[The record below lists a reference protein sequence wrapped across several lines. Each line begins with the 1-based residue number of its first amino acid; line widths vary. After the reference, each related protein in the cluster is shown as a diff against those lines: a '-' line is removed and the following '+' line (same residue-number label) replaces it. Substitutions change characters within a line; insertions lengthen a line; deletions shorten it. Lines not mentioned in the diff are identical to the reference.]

1 MSFLAEDVHLLA
13 SASMDERVYVRKI
26 LETLDEDDKP
36 QKFTGEIVLA
46 IQIEGIKIWEDGK
59 ESPIALLRP
68 HDDLPVRFVTFVT
81 APQDPDHIILI
92 TGSPLNREVKLWA
105 SESEARSLPSDA
117 DSRQSIQNRL
127 QMAMEVR
134 DSLEITHTGEYL
146 NFLKCYFRPFS
157 GILCNITKPQFT
169 DNPEH
174 KLRNIIIEI
183 LNRLPHS
190 EVLRPFVQELLKV
203 AMHVLTT
210 DNEENGLICIRI
222 IFDLLRNFRPTQETE
237 VQPFLDFVCKIY
249 QNFRLTVSHFFES
262 GAIVAPPMPPPS
274 SMSALPSLGGEDVKP
289 MEMSDQAG
297 SSIASSTG
305 AAQLNPSTRSFKI
318 VTESPLVVMF
328 LFQLYNRLVQT
339 NIPQLLPLMVS
350 AISVAGPDKVPPHL
364 KTHFTELKGAQV
376 KTVSFL
382 TYLLKSFADYIRP
395 HEESICKSI
404 VNLLVTCS
412 DSVSIRKELLIALKH
427 VLGTDFKRGLFPLI
441 DTLLDERVLVGIGR
455 ACFETL
461 RPLAYSLLAE
471 IVHHVRGDLSLS
483 QVEPIFEKGVDLP
496 SMDEAR
502 ILLGR
507 ILDAFVGKFSTF
519 KRSIPQL
526 LEDGEEGKDRSTLK
540 AKLELPVQVSPSTHG
555 TPPQMLPT
563 TPPNS
568 SIGQPFKGLREEE
581 IWRASGVLKSGVRCL
596 ALFKEKDEER
606 EMIHLFS
613 QILAIM
619 EPRDLM
625 DMFSL
630 CMPELFE
637 CMISNTQLVH
647 IFSTLLQAP
656 KVFRPFADV
665 LVNFLV
671 SSKLDVLKH
680 PDSPAAKLVLHL
692 FRFLFGAVAKAPAD
706 CERILQPHV
715 PVIVEACMKNTSEVE
730 RPLGYL
736 QLLRT
741 MFRALGGGKFELLLR
756 DLIPTLQP
764 CLNMLL
770 AMLEGPTAEEM
781 GDLLLELC
789 LTLPARLSSLLPHLP
804 RLMKPL
810 VMCLNGS
817 DELVS
822 LALRTLEFWIDSLNP
837 DFLEPSMANVM
848 SDVILALWSHLR
860 PAPYP
865 WGGKSLQL
873 LGKLGGRNRRFLKE
887 PLALECKENP
897 EHGLRLILTFE
908 PETPFLVPLDR
919 CINLAIAAVMNKN
932 SSMDAF
938 YRKQALK
945 FLRVCLSSQL
955 DLPGRVTD
963 DGLISRHL
971 STVLVSSVDPSWRR
985 PEASDVKT
993 DLGVKTKT
1001 QLMTEKSV
1009 FKILLMTIIAAS
1021 AEPDLADPKDEYVA
1035 HICHHFAII
1044 FHLENSSTNAP
1055 VSAIPLGGPLLSS
1068 NTSNSLKPRSGN
1080 SSNLKELDPLIFL
1093 DALVEVL
1100 ADENRLHAKAAL
1112 NALNIFSETLLLLA
1126 RSKHADVLMSRGGPG
1141 TPMTVSSPSMSP
1153 VYSPPPSVRVQ
1164 IFDQLLPRLIHCC
1177 YGSTWQAQM
1186 GGVIGLG
1193 ALVGKVTVDTL
1204 CVFQMRVVRGLVFV
1218 LKRLPVYAAKEQE
1231 ETSQVLTQVLRVVN
1245 NVDEANS
1252 EARRQ
1257 SFQGVVEY
1265 LASELLN
1272 TNATVKVSKI
1282 VQSCLALLASRTGSE
1297 VSELLEPLYQPLLQS
1312 LLMRPLRS
1320 KNVDQQ
1326 VGTVTALNFCLA
1338 LRPPLLKLTPELV
1351 NFLQEALQI
1360 AEADET
1366 VWVAKFMNPKVAM
1379 SLTKLRTACI
1389 ELLCTAMAWA
1399 DFKTQNHSELRAKII
1414 SMFFK
1419 SLTSR
1424 TPEIVAVAKEGLR
1437 QVILQQR
1444 MPKELLQSSLRPIL
1458 VNLAHTKNLNMPLL
1472 QGLARL
1478 LELLA
1483 NWFNV
1488 ALGGKLLEHLKR
1500 WLEPEKLQQIQKSWK
1515 SGEEPKIAAAII
1527 ELFHLLPSA
1536 AGKFLDEL
1544 VTLTIDLEGA
1554 LPPGQFYSEINSPY
1568 RLPLTKFLNRYTQ
1581 DAVDYFL
1588 ARLCEPKYFRRLM
1601 YIIRS
1606 DAGQPLRE
1614 ELAKSPKK
1622 ILSSAFP
1629 EFIPK
1634 VESSMTQGSLET
1646 SSLGDDDNTQPPSNS
1661 TAPNVLPDAYF
1672 QGLALIKTL
1681 VKLIPGWL
1689 QGNRIVFDSL
1699 VLLWKSP
1706 ARISRLQN
1714 KQEQSLVQVKESKWL
1729 VKCFLNYLR
1738 HDKTEVNVLFEILSI
1753 FLYHTRIDFTFLKE
1767 FYIIEVAEGYTPSMK
1782 KTLMLHFLNIFQ
1794 SKQMG
1799 HDHLVV
1805 IMQMLILP
1813 MLAHAFQNEQT
1824 WEVID
1829 TAIIKT
1835 IVDKLLDPPEE
1846 VSADYDEPLRIEL
1859 LQLATLLLKY
1869 LQTDLVHHRKE
1880 LIKFGWNHLK
1890 REDSA
1895 SKQWAFVNVCHF
1907 LEAYQAPEK
1916 IILQVFVALL
1926 RTCQPENKMLVK
1938 QALDILM
1945 PALPRRLPIGDNS
1958 RMPIWIR
1965 YTKKIL
1971 VEEGH
1976 SIPNLIHIFQ
1986 LIVRHSDLFYSCRA
2000 QFVPQMVNSLS
2011 RLGLPYNTT
2020 TENRRLAIE
2029 LAGLVVNWERQ
2040 RQNEMKIVNDGE
2052 GTSQSNDGLN
2062 LGSTGADS
2070 KRSIDGPTFSDDP
2083 TKRLKVEPGLQSLGV
2098 MSPGGASSMPNI
2110 ETPGST
2116 GQPDEEFK
2124 PNAAMEEMIINFLIR
2139 VALVI
2144 EPKDKEASLM
2154 YKQALELLSQALEV
2168 WPNANVKFNYLEKLL
2183 SSIPPTQSKDPSTA
2197 LAQGLDV
2204 MNKVLEKQPHLFIR
2218 NNIIHIS
2225 QVLEPCFKYKM
2236 LDAGKSMCSLLKMV
2250 SVAFPSEAS
2259 STPQDVKALYQKVE
2273 ELIQK
2278 HLASVAAPQ
2287 TAGEDNSA
2295 SMISFL
2301 LYIIQTLAEVQ
2312 KNVFDPYIL
2321 VRVLQRLARDLA
2333 SAPGSYA
2340 RQGQR
2345 TDPDSAVSSS
2355 RQGAD
2360 VGVVI
2365 ANLKSVMK
2373 LIGERVMLV
2382 ADLKKSITQILSSL
2396 LSEKGTDHTV
2406 LLCILDVIKGWI
2418 DKDFGMPGMTTTSVS
2433 FLTPKEVVS
2442 FLQKLSQVDKQN
2454 FSTSSLEE
2462 WDKKYLELLYGL
2474 CADANKYPLA
2484 LRQEVFQ
2491 KVERQF
2497 LQGLRAKDPETRMN
2511 FFSLYHESLQKT
2523 LFTRLQYIIQIQD
2536 WEALSDVFW
2545 LKQGL
2550 DLLLAILVES
2560 KPITLPP
2567 NSAKVTSLLAAG
2579 SLPEHSGA
2587 QSMVTEGSEV
2597 AEDAP
2602 LTVDSLVSKH
2612 AKFMSEMSRLQVGDL
2627 VIPLRELAHTDANVA
2642 YHLWVLVFPIV
2653 WVTLCKDEQ
2662 VKLAKPI
2669 ISLFSKDYHKKQQGN
2684 RPNVVQALLE
2694 GLQLSHPQ
2702 PRMPSELI
2710 KYIGKTYNAWN
2721 IALNLLESHVMLF
2734 LNDTKC
2740 SESLAELYRLLNEE
2754 DMRYGL
2760 WKKRSITAETRVGLS
2775 LVQHGYWQRA
2785 QSLFYQAMVKATQG
2799 TYNNTVPKAEM
2810 CLWEEQWLNCA
2821 SQLSQWDVLSDF
2833 GKLVDNYEIL
2843 LDSLWKQP
2851 DWAYM
2856 KDNVIPK
2863 IQVEETPK
2871 LRIIQAYFSL
2881 HEKNT
2886 NGVGDA
2892 ENIVGKGVDLALEQ
2906 WWQLPEMSVDA
2917 RIPLLQQFQ
2926 QLVEVQ
2932 ESARVIVDIANGN
2945 KLSGNPSVGGHGG
2958 LYADLKDILE
2968 TWRLRTPND
2977 WDNLSV
2983 WYDLLQWRN
2992 EMYNSVID
3000 AFKDFAST
3008 NSQLHHLGYRDKAW
3022 NVNKLAHMARKQGLH
3037 DVCVTILEKMY
3048 GHSTMEVQEAFV
3060 KIREQA
3066 KAYLEM
3072 KGELTSGLNLINS
3085 TNLEYFPV
3093 KHKAEIYRIK
3103 GDFLLKLHDCE
3114 GANLSYSN
3122 AISLFKNLP
3131 KGWIS
3136 WGNYCDMAF
3145 KETHDEIWL
3154 EYAVSCFLQGIK
3166 FGISNSRSHLARVL
3180 YLLSFDTPN
3189 EPVGRAFDKYVDQ
3202 IPHWVWLSWIPQLLL
3217 SLQRSEAPHC
3227 KLVLLKV
3234 ATVYPQ
3240 ALYYWL
3246 RTYLLERRDVA
3257 NKSEFGRMAMA
3268 QQRLQQNMVGGAGGS
3283 SAPDNQSHQGTQS
3296 TGPVGSHE
3304 GGSSQGQEPERST
3317 VTEGSVLGG
3326 SDQQNPSS
3334 VNDGGQNAI
3343 RRNYAMGLVASAST
3357 AFDAAKD
3364 IMEALRSKHT
3374 NLASELES
3382 LLTEIGSRFVTLP
3395 EERLLAVVNALLH
3408 RCYKYPTATTAEV
3421 PQSLK
3426 KELSGVCRACFS
3438 ADAVNKHVEFVREYK
3453 QDFERDLDPEST
3465 STFPATLSDL
3475 TERLKHWKNI
3485 LQSNV
3490 EDRFPAVLKLEEE
3503 SRVLRDFHV
3512 VEVEVPGQYFTDQE
3526 VAPDHTVKLD
3536 RVGADIPI
3544 VRRHGSSFRR
3554 LTLIG
3559 SDGSQRHFI
3568 VQTSLTPNARSDERI
3583 LQLFRVMNRMF
3594 DKHKESRRRHINIH
3608 TPIIIP
3614 VWSQVRMV
3622 EDDLTYSTFL
3632 EVYENHCSRNNKEA
3646 DQPIAYFKEQLNQ
3659 AISGQIPPET
3669 VVDLRLQAYNH
3680 ITKDYVFDSI
3690 FSQYMYKTLL
3700 SGNHMWA
3707 FKKQFAIQLALS
3719 SFTSFMLQIGG
3730 RSPNKI
3736 LFAKNTGKIFQTDF
3750 HPAYDANG
3758 MIEFNEPV
3766 PFRLT
3771 RNLQAFFSHFGV
3783 EGLIVSAMCA
3793 AAQAV
3798 VSPKQSQHL
3807 WHHLAMFFRDELL
3820 SWSWRRPLGMPLAPV
3835 VGGGSLNPVEFR
3847 QKITTNVEEV
3857 IGRING
3863 IAPQFIS
3870 EEDENSVDPPQS
3882 VQRGVIELVEAALTP
3897 RNLCMMDPTWHPWY
3911 HIIATFTD
3919 STGSVNA
3926 IIYDD
3931 TGHMLLVSAYA
3942 NSVAAENAIDPKTCS
3957 NTTNKGITLSLPSK
3971 GSVVQVST

>member
-1 MSFLAEDVHLLA
+1 MSPIQDLEQHSRHLL
-13 SASMDERVYVRKI
+13 E
-26 LETLDEDDKP
+26 P
-36 QKFTGEIVLA
+36 
-46 IQIEGIKIWEDGK
+46 
-59 ESPIALLRP
+59 
-68 HDDLPVRFVTFVT
+68 DLP
-81 APQDPDHIILI
+81 
-92 TGSPLNREVKLWA
+92 
-105 SESEARSLPSDA
+105 
-117 DSRQSIQNRL
+117 IQARL
-127 QMAMEVR
+127 QMAMDVR

-146 NFLKCYFRPFS
+146 NFLKCYFHAFS
-157 GILCNITKPQFT
+157 GVLYQITKPQFS

-174 KLRNIIIEI
+174 KLRNIVVEI

-222 IFDLLRNFRPTQETE
+222 IFDLLRNFRPSLENE

-249 QNFRLTVSHFFES
+249 QNFRATVTYFFES
-262 GAIVAPPMPPPS
+262 GAMAVPPPPVPASAVS
-274 SMSALPSLGGEDVKP
+274 SFVEADVKP
-289 MEMSDQAG
+289 MEVSDQMGTSNGYFGAG
-297 SSIASSTG
+297 
-305 AAQLNPSTRSFKI
+305 QLNPSTRSFKI

-328 LFQLYNRLVQT
+328 LFQLYGRLVQT
-339 NIPQLLPLMVS
+339 NIPHLLPLMVS
-350 AISVAGPDKVPPHL
+350 AISVPGPEKVPPHL
-364 KTHFTELKGAQV
+364 KTHFIELKGAQV

-382 TYLLKSFADYIRP
+382 TYLLKSFADYIKP

-412 DSVSIRKELLIALKH
+412 DSVSIRKELLVALKH

-441 DTLLDERVLVGIGR
+441 DTLLEERVLVGTGR

-483 QVEPIFEKGVDLP
+483 QLSRIIYLFSSNMHDASLSLSIHTTCARLMLNLVEPIFEKGVDHQ

-507 ILDAFVGKFSTF
+507 ILDAFVGKFNTF
-519 KRSIPQL
+519 KRTIPQL
-526 LEDGEEGKDRSTLK
+526 LEEGNDVKGRSTLRS
-540 AKLELPVQVSPSTHG
+540 KLELPVQAVLNLQVPVEYSKEVSDCKHLIKTLVMGMKTIIWSITHAHLPRSQVSASAQG
-555 TPPQMLPT
+555 MPPQVLASAST
-563 TPPNS
+563 S
-568 SIGQPFKGLREEE
+568 SSVPQPFKGMREDEV
-581 IWRASGVLKSGVRCL
+581 WKASGVLKSGVHCL
-596 ALFKEKDEER
+596 ALFKEKEEER

-680 PDSPAAKLVLHL
+680 PDSSTAKLVLHL
-692 FRFLFGAVAKAPAD
+692 FRFLFGAVAKAPSD

-715 PVIVEACMKNTSEVE
+715 HVIMDICMKNAIEVE
-730 RPLGYL
+730 KPIGYL

-741 MFRALGGGKFELLLR
+741 MFRALAGGKFELLLR
-756 DLIPTLQP
+756 DLINMLQP
-764 CLNMLL
+764 CLSMLL
-770 AMLEGPTAEEM
+770 ALLEGPNGEDMKE
-781 GDLLLELC
+781 LLLELC
-789 LTLPARLSSLLPHLP
+789 LTLPSRLSSLLPYLP

-810 VMCLNGS
+810 LMCLKGC
-817 DELVS
+817 DDLVS
-822 LALRTLEFWIDSLNP
+822 LGLRTLEFWIDSLNP

-848 SDVILALWSHLR
+848 SEVILALWSHLR

-897 EHGLRLILTFE
+897 EHGLRVILTFE
-908 PETPFLVPLDR
+908 PSTPFLVPLDR
-919 CINLAIAAVMNKN
+919 CINLAVASVMQR
-932 SSMDAF
+932 SVIVDAF
-938 YRKQALK
+938 CRKQALK

-955 DLPGRVTD
+955 NLPGSATD
-963 DGLISRHL
+963 DGFTSRML
-971 STVLVSSVDPSWRR
+971 STLLVSSVDPSWRR
-985 PEASDVKT
+985 SETSDIKV

-1001 QLMTEKSV
+1001 QLLAERSI
-1009 FKILLMTIIAAS
+1009 FKILLMTIIAAG
-1021 AEPDLADPKDEYVA
+1021 AEPDLHDSKDEYVIN
-1035 HICHHFAII
+1035 ICRHFAII
-1044 FHLENSSTNAP
+1044 FHIESSSAHGTLSAAPIGASVLSSSTII
-1055 VSAIPLGGPLLSS
+1055 STKSRYS
-1068 NTSNSLKPRSGN
+1068 T

-1093 DALVEVL
+1093 DALVDVL
-1100 ADENRLHAKAAL
+1100 SGENRLHARAAL
-1112 NALNIFSETLLLLA
+1112 NALNVFAETLLFLA
-1126 RSKHADVLMSRGGPG
+1126 RSKHSDVLMSRGGPA
-1141 TPMTVSSPSMSP
+1141 TPMMVSSPSMSP
-1153 VYSPPPSVRVQ
+1153 VYSPPPSVRVPV
-1164 IFDQLLPRLIHCC
+1164 FEQLLPRLLHCC
-1177 YGSTWQAQM
+1177 FGCTWQSQM
-1186 GGVIGLG
+1186 GGVMGLG
-1193 ALVGKVTVDTL
+1193 ALVGKVTVETL
-1204 CVFQMRVVRGLVFV
+1204 CAFQVRIVRGLVFV
-1218 LKRLPVYAAKEQE
+1218 LKKLTVYATKEQE
-1231 ETSQVLTQVLRVVN
+1231 DTSQVLTQVLRVVN

-1252 EARRQ
+1252 EVRRQ
-1257 SFQGVVEY
+1257 SFHGVVEY
-1265 LASELLN
+1265 FASELFN
-1272 TNATVKVSKI
+1272 PNVSINVRRI

-1297 VSELLEPLYQPLLQS
+1297 VSELLEPLYQPLLQ
-1312 LLMRPLRS
+1312 LLILRPLRS
-1320 KNVDQQ
+1320 KTVDQQ

-1338 LRPPLLKLTPELV
+1338 LRPPLLKLTQELI

-1366 VWVAKFMNPKVAM
+1366 AWLMKFMNPKVAN
-1379 SLTKLRTACI
+1379 SLNKLRTACI
-1389 ELLCTAMAWA
+1389 ELLCTAMSWA
-1399 DFKTQNHSELRAKII
+1399 DFKTQNQSELRSKII

-1437 QVILQQR
+1437 QVIQQQR

-1458 VNLAHTKNLNMPLL
+1458 VNLSHTKNLSMPLL

-1478 LELLA
+1478 LELLSS
-1483 NWFNV
+1483 WFNV
-1488 ALGGKLLEHLKR
+1488 TLGGKLLEHLRK
-1500 WLEPEKLQQIQKSWK
+1500 WLEPEKLAQCQKAWK
-1515 SGEEPKIAAAII
+1515 PGEEPKIAAAII

-1544 VTLTIDLEGA
+1544 VTLTIDLEAA
-1554 LPPGQFYSEINSPY
+1554 LLPGQFYSEINSPY
-1568 RLPLTKFLNRYTQ
+1568 RLPLTKFLNRYPTA
-1581 DAVDYFL
+1581 AVDYFL
-1588 ARLCEPKYFRRLM
+1588 ARLCQPKYFRRFM
-1601 YIIRS
+1601 YIIMS

-1614 ELAKSPKK
+1614 ELAKSPEK
-1622 ILSSAFP
+1622 IIANAFP
-1629 EFIPK
+1629 EFIAK
-1634 VESSMTQGSLET
+1634 SDASAGQESLSRPSTSTGDEGLATPQGDASI
-1646 SSLGDDDNTQPPSNS
+1646 PSAS
-1661 TAPNVLPDAYF
+1661 TNVGPQDAYF
-1672 QGLALIKTL
+1672 QGLAFVKTL
-1681 VKLIPGWL
+1681 VKLMPNWL
-1689 QGNRIVFDSL
+1689 QNNRVIFDTL
-1699 VLLWKSP
+1699 VLMWKSP

-1714 KQEQSLVQVKESKWL
+1714 EQELNLVQVKESKWL

-1738 HDKTEVNVLFEILSI
+1738 HDKNEIDVLFDILSI
-1753 FLYHTRIDFTFLKE
+1753 FLFRTRIDFTFLKE
-1767 FYIIEVAEGYTPSMK
+1767 FYIIEVAEGYPPNMK
-1782 KTLMLHFLNIFQ
+1782 KTLLLHFLNLFQ
-1794 SKQMG
+1794 SRQLG

-1805 IMQMLILP
+1805 VMQMLVLP
-1813 MLAHAFQNEQT
+1813 MLAHAFQNGQT
-1824 WEVID
+1824 WDVVD
-1829 TAIIKT
+1829 SPIIKT

-1945 PALPRRLPIGDNS
+1945 PALPRRLPLGDS

-2020 TENRRLAIE
+2020 AENRRLAIE

-2040 RQNEMKIVNDGE
+2040 RQREMKII
-2052 GTSQSNDGLN
+2052 TSNDGTGQNADGLSHASA
-2062 LGSTGADS
+2062 GSVDPKHPTDGSAFSEDTS
-2070 KRSIDGPTFSDDP
+2070 KRV
-2083 TKRLKVEPGLQSLGV
+2083 KVEPGLQSLCV
-2098 MSPGGASSMPNI
+2098 MSPGGASSIPNI
-2110 ETPGST
+2110 ETPGSG

-2154 YKQALELLSQALEV
+2154 YKQALDLLSQALEV

-2183 SSIPPTQSKDPSTA
+2183 NNIPPSQSKDPSTA

-2218 NNIIHIS
+2218 NNINHIS
-2225 QVLEPCFKYKM
+2225 QILEPCFKYKV

-2250 SVAFPSEAS
+2250 SLAFPPEA
-2259 STPQDVKALYQKVE
+2259 THTTQDVKMLYPKVE

-2278 HLASVAAPQ
+2278 YLAAVATPQ
-2287 TAGEDNSA
+2287 TSGEDNSG
-2295 SMISFL
+2295 SMVSFV
-2301 LYIIQTLAEVQ
+2301 LYVIKTLEEVN
-2312 KNVFDPYIL
+2312 KNFVEPVNL
-2321 VRVLQRLARDLA
+2321 VRLLQRLARDM
-2333 SAPGSYA
+2333 GSSIGSHV

-2345 TDPDSAVSSS
+2345 SDPDSAVTSS

-2365 ANLKSVMK
+2365 ANLKSVLG
-2373 LIGERVMLV
+2373 LISERVMAI
-2382 ADLKKSITQILSSL
+2382 ADCKRPVIQILNSL
-2396 LSEKGTDHTV
+2396 LSEKGTDSSV
-2406 LLCILDVIKGWI
+2406 LLSILDVIKGWI
-2418 DKDFGMPGMTTTSVS
+2418 EEDMTKPGVSIASGTFLSPKD
-2433 FLTPKEVVS
+2433 VVS
-2442 FLQKLSQVDKQN
+2442 FLQRLSQVDKQN
-2454 FSTSSLEE
+2454 FTPSAAEE
-2462 WDKKYLELLYGL
+2462 WDKKYIELLYGL
-2474 CADANKYPLA
+2474 CADSNKYALA

-2491 KVERQF
+2491 KVERQY
-2497 LQGLRAKDPETRMN
+2497 LLGIRAKDPEMRMK
-2511 FFSLYHESLQKT
+2511 FFTLYHESIGRM

-2550 DLLLAILVES
+2550 DLLLAILVED
-2560 KPITLPP
+2560 KPITLAP
-2567 NSAKVTSLLAAG
+2567 NSAKVPPLVVSG
-2579 SLPEHSGA
+2579 SVGDSTGP
-2587 QSMVTEGSEV
+2587 QPMVLDVAEGSDE
-2597 AEDAP
+2597 AP
-2602 LTVDSLVSKH
+2602 LTFDSFV
-2612 AKFMSEMSRLQVGDL
+2612 AKQAQFLNEMSKLQVSDL
-2627 VIPLRELAHTDANVA
+2627 VIPLRELAHADANVA

-2653 WVTLCKDEQ
+2653 WVTLHKEEQ
-2662 VKLAKPI
+2662 VSLAKPMI
-2669 ISLFSKDYHKKQQGN
+2669 TLLSKDYHKKQATH

-2710 KYIGKTYNAWN
+2710 KYIGKTYNAWH
-2721 IALNLLESHVMLF
+2721 ISLALLESHVMLF

-2754 DMRYGL
+2754 DMRCGL
-2760 WKKRSITAETRVGLS
+2760 WKKRSITAETRAGLS

-2810 CLWEEQWLNCA
+2810 CLWEEQWLCCA
-2821 SQLSQWDVLSDF
+2821 SQLSQWDVLVDF
-2833 GKLVDNYEIL
+2833 GKMVENYEIL

-2851 DWAYM
+2851 DWAYL
-2856 KDNVIPK
+2856 KDHVIPK
-2863 IQVEETPK
+2863 AQVEDNPK

-2881 HEKNT
+2881 HEKST
-2886 NGVGDA
+2886 NGVGEA
-2892 ENIVGKGVDLALEQ
+2892 ENTVAKGVDLALEQ
-2906 WWQLPEMSVDA
+2906 WWLLPEMSIHA
-2917 RIPLLQQFQ
+2917 KISLLQQFQ
-2926 QLVEVQ
+2926 LLVEVQ
-2932 ESARVIVDIANGN
+2932 ESARIIVDIANGN
-2945 KLSGNPSVGGHGG
+2945 KLSGNSVVGVHGG

-2968 TWRLRTPND
+2968 TWRLRIPNE
-2977 WDNLSV
+2977 WDSSSV

-2992 EMYNSVID
+2992 EMYNGVID
-3000 AFKDFAST
+3000 AFKDFGST

-3022 NVNKLAHMARKQGLH
+3022 NVNKLAHIARKQGLYE
-3037 DVCVTILEKMY
+3037 VCVSVLEKMY

-3072 KGELTSGLNLINS
+3072 KGELTTGLNLINS
-3085 TNLEYFPV
+3085 TNLEYFSV
-3093 KHKAEIYRIK
+3093 KHKAEIFRLK
-3103 GDFLLKLHDCE
+3103 GDFLLKLNDCE

-3136 WGNYCDMAF
+3136 WGNYCDMAY
-3145 KETHDEIWL
+3145 KETHEEIWL
-3154 EYAVSCFLQGIK
+3154 EYAVSCFLQGIR
-3166 FGISNSRSHLARVL
+3166 FGIPNSRSHLARVL

-3189 EPVGRAFDKYVDQ
+3189 EPVGRAFDKYLEL
-3202 IPHWVWLSWIPQLLL
+3202 IPTWSWLAWIPQLLL
-3217 SLQRSEAPHC
+3217 SLQRTEAPHC
-3227 KLVLLKV
+3227 KLVLLKI

-3257 NKSEFGRMAMA
+3257 SKSEYGRMALA
-3268 QQRLQQNMVGGAGGS
+3268 QQRMQQNVSGANAAGPMGLADGNARMAGQSGGS
-3283 SAPDNQSHQGTQS
+3283 SAADNRIPQGAQSSGGVEPHD
-3296 TGPVGSHE
+3296 
-3304 GGSSQGQEPERST
+3304 GSSSRIQEPERPDSSMPSGNDQSLHQSSS
-3317 VTEGSVLGG
+3317 GS
-3326 SDQQNPSS
+3326 
-3334 VNDGGQNAI
+3334 DGGQAAL
-3343 RRNYAMGLVASAST
+3343 RRNSALSLVASAAS

-3364 IMEALRSKHT
+3364 IMETLRSKHS
-3374 NLASELES
+3374 NLASELEI

-3438 ADAVNKHVEFVREYK
+3438 ADAVNKHVDFVREYK
-3453 QDFERDLDPEST
+3453 QDFERDLDPDSAA
-3465 STFPATLSDL
+3465 TFPATLSEL
-3475 TERLKHWKNI
+3475 TERLKHWKNV

-3490 EDRFPAVLKLEEE
+3490 EDRFPAVLKLEDE

-3512 VEVEVPGQYFTDQE
+3512 VDVEVPGQYFTDQAI
-3526 VAPDHTVKLD
+3526 APDHTVKLD
-3536 RVGADIPI
+3536 RVAADIPI

-3594 DKHKESRRRHINIH
+3594 DKHKESRRRHICIH

-3622 EDDLTYSTFL
+3622 EDDLMYSTFL
-3632 EVYENHCSRNNKEA
+3632 EVYENHCARNDREA
-3646 DQPIAYFKEQLNQ
+3646 DLPITFFKEQLNQ
-3659 AISGQIPPET
+3659 AISGQISPDA
-3669 VVDLRLQAYNH
+3669 VVDLRLQAYYE
-3680 ITKDYVFDSI
+3680 ITKSFVTESI

-3719 SFTSFMLQIGG
+3719 SFMSFMLQIGG

-3771 RNLQAFFSHFGV
+3771 RNLQGFFSHFGV
-3783 EGLIVSAMCA
+3783 EGLVVSAMCA

-3807 WHHLAMFFRDELL
+3807 WYHLAMFFRDELL

-3835 VGGGSLNPVEFR
+3835 VGAGSLNPVDFK
-3847 QKITTNVEEV
+3847 QKIATNVENV

-3863 IAPQFIS
+3863 IAPQYIS
-3870 EEDENSVDPPQS
+3870 EEEENGMDPPQS
-3882 VQRGVIELVEAALTP
+3882 VQRGVAELVEAALTP
-3897 RNLCMMDPTWHPWY
+3897 RNLCMMDPTWHPW
-3911 HIIATFTD
+3911 F
-3919 STGSVNA
+3919 
-3926 IIYDD
+3926 
-3931 TGHMLLVSAYA
+3931 
-3942 NSVAAENAIDPKTCS
+3942 
-3957 NTTNKGITLSLPSK
+3957 
-3971 GSVVQVST
+3971 

>member
-1 MSFLAEDVHLLA
+1 MGPVQNFEQHSRHLV
-13 SASMDERVYVRKI
+13 E
-26 LETLDEDDKP
+26 
-36 QKFTGEIVLA
+36 Q
-46 IQIEGIKIWEDGK
+46 
-59 ESPIALLRP
+59 
-68 HDDLPVRFVTFVT
+68 DLPIHT
-81 APQDPDHIILI
+81 
-92 TGSPLNREVKLWA
+92 
-105 SESEARSLPSDA
+105 
-117 DSRQSIQNRL
+117 RL

-134 DSLEITHTGEYL
+134 DSLEIAHTAEYL
-146 NFLKCYFRPFS
+146 NFLKCYFRAFS
-157 GILCNITKPQFT
+157 VILLQVTKPQFV

-174 KLRNIIIEI
+174 KLRNIVVEI

-190 EVLRPFVQELLKV
+190 EVLRPFVQDLLKV
-203 AMHVLTT
+203 AMQVLTT

-222 IFDLLRNFRPTQETE
+222 IFDLLRNFRPTLENE

-262 GAIVAPPMPPPS
+262 
-274 SMSALPSLGGEDVKP
+274 SAAMTGVEDVKP
-289 MEMSDQAG
+289 MDSSSLDQSISPAG
-297 SSIASSTG
+297 YTG
-305 AAQLNPSTRSFKI
+305 TGQLNPSTRSFKI

-328 LFQLYNRLVQT
+328 LFQLYGRLVQT
-339 NIPQLLPLMVS
+339 NIPHLLPLMVA
-350 AISVAGPDKVPPHL
+350 AISVPGPEKVPPHL
-364 KTHFTELKGAQV
+364 KTHFIELKGAQV

-412 DSVSIRKELLIALKH
+412 DSVSIRKELLVALKH

-441 DTLLDERVLVGIGR
+441 DTLLEERVLVGTGR
-455 ACFETL
+455 ACFESL

-471 IVHHVRGDLSLS
+471 IVHHVRGDLSLAQLS
-483 QVEPIFEKGVDLP
+483 RIIYLFSSNMHDASLSLNIHTTCARLMLNLVESIFEKGIDQQ

-519 KRSIPQL
+519 KHTIPQL
-526 LEDGEEGKDRSTLK
+526 LDEGEEGKDRATMRS
-540 AKLELPVQVSPSTHG
+540 KLELPVQAVLNLQVPVEHSKEVSDCKNLIKTLVMGMKTIIWSITHAHLPRSQVSPSSHG
-555 TPPQMLPT
+555 THSQMLVS
-563 TPPNS
+563 PNS
-568 SIGQPFKGLREEE
+568 TLPASQAFKGMREDEV
-581 IWRASGVLKSGVRCL
+581 WKASGVLKSGVHCL
-596 ALFKEKDEER
+596 ALFKDKEEEK
-606 EMIHLFS
+606 EMLGLFS

-637 CMISNTQLVH
+637 CMISNNQLVH
-647 IFSTLLQAP
+647 IFSSLLQAS
-656 KVFRPFADV
+656 KVYRAFADV

-692 FRFLFGAVAKAPAD
+692 FRFIFGAVAKAPAD
-706 CERILQPHV
+706 FERILLPHV
-715 PVIVEACMKNTSEVE
+715 PVIMEVCMKNASEIE
-730 RPLGYL
+730 KPLGYV

-741 MFRALGGGKFELLLR
+741 MFRALIGCKFELLLR
-756 DLIPTLQP
+756 ELIPMLQP

-770 AMLEGPTAEEM
+770 TMLEGPTGEDM
-781 GDLLLELC
+781 RDLLLELC
-789 LTLPARLSSLLPHLP
+789 LTLPARLSSLLPYLP
-804 RLMKPL
+804 RLMRPL
-810 VMCLNGS
+810 VLCLKGT
-817 DELVS
+817 DDLVS
-822 LALRTLEFWIDSLNP
+822 LGLRTLEFWVDSLNP
-837 DFLEPSMANVM
+837 DFLEPNMANVM
-848 SDVILALWSHLR
+848 SEVILALWSHLR

-865 WGGKSLQL
+865 WGGKALQV

-887 PLALECKENP
+887 PLALDCKENP

-908 PETPFLVPLDR
+908 PSTPFLVPLDR
-919 CINLAIAAVMNKN
+919 CINLAVAAVMHK
-932 SSMDAF
+932 SSGMDAF

-955 DLPGRVTD
+955 NLPGN
-963 DGLISRHL
+963 ISDEGFTPRQL
-971 STVLVSSVDPSWRR
+971 STLLHSTVDSSLRR
-985 PEASDVKT
+985 SETSDIKA

-1001 QLMTEKSV
+1001 QLMAEKSV
-1009 FKILLMTIIAAS
+1009 FKILLMTVIAAN
-1021 AEPDLADPKDEYVA
+1021 AEPDLVDSNEDFVMNV
-1035 HICHHFAII
+1035 CRHFAII
-1044 FHLENSSTNAP
+1044 FHIDSTSTNASST
-1055 VSAIPLGGPLLSS
+1055 SATLGGPILSS
-1068 NTSNSLKPRSGN
+1068 NGNLHGRLKSST

-1093 DALVEVL
+1093 DALVDVL
-1100 ADENRLHAKAAL
+1100 ADVNRLHAKSAL
-1112 NALNIFSETLLLLA
+1112 NALNVFAETLLFLA
-1126 RSKHADVLMSRGGPG
+1126 RSKHSDLLMPRGGPG
-1141 TPMTVSSPSMSP
+1141 TPMIVSSPSMNP
-1153 VYSPPPSVRVQ
+1153 VYSPPPSVRIPV
-1164 IFDQLLPRLIHCC
+1164 FEQLLPRLLHCC
-1177 YGSTWQAQM
+1177 YGSAWQAQM
-1186 GGVIGLG
+1186 GGVMGLG
-1193 ALVGKVTVDTL
+1193 ALVGKVTVETL
-1204 CVFQMRVVRGLVFV
+1204 CAFQVKIVRGLIYV
-1218 LKRLPVYAAKEQE
+1218 LKRLPLYASKEQE

-1252 EARRQ
+1252 ESRRQ
-1257 SFQGVVEY
+1257 SFQGVVEF
-1265 LASELLN
+1265 LALELFN
-1272 TNATVKVSKI
+1272 SNASIIVRKT

-1297 VSELLEPLYQPLLQS
+1297 VSELLEPLYQPLLQP
-1312 LLMRPLRS
+1312 LIVRPLRS
-1320 KNVDQQ
+1320 KTVDQQ

-1338 LRPPLLKLTPELV
+1338 LRPPLLRLTQELV

-1366 VWVAKFMNPKVAM
+1366 VWVVKFMNPKVAT
-1379 SLTKLRTACI
+1379 SLNKLRTACI
-1389 ELLCTAMAWA
+1389 ELLCTTMAWA
-1399 DFKTQNHSELRAKII
+1399 DFRTPNHSELRAKII

-1419 SLTSR
+1419 SLTCR

-1437 QVILQQR
+1437 QVINQQR

-1458 VNLAHTKNLNMPLL
+1458 VNLASTKNLSMPLL

-1478 LELLA
+1478 LELLST
-1483 NWFNV
+1483 WFNV
-1488 ALGGKLLEHLKR
+1488 TLGGKLLEHLKK
-1500 WLEPEKLQQIQKSWK
+1500 WLEPEKLAQSQKSWK

-1527 ELFHLLPSA
+1527 ELFHLLPQA
-1536 AGKFLDEL
+1536 ASKFLDDL

-1554 LPPGQFYSEINSPY
+1554 LPPGQVYSEINSPY
-1568 RLPLTKFLNRYTQ
+1568 RLPLTKFLNRYAML
-1581 DAVDYFL
+1581 AVDYFL
-1588 ARLCEPKYFRRLM
+1588 ARLSDPKYFRRFM
-1601 YIIRS
+1601 YIIQS
-1606 DAGQPLRE
+1606 DAGQPLRD
-1614 ELAKSPKK
+1614 ELSRSPQK
-1622 ILSSAFP
+1622 ILATAFP
-1629 EFIPK
+1629 EFLSQQGTNMGDNGLINRPSD
-1634 VESSMTQGSLET
+1634 SSNVSFFPTGET
-1646 SSLGDDDNTQPPSNS
+1646 T
-1661 TAPNVLPDAYF
+1661 DAYF
-1672 QGLALIKTL
+1672 HGLALTKTL

-1689 QGNRIVFDSL
+1689 HSNRLVFDTL
-1699 VLLWKSP
+1699 VLVWKSS
-1706 ARISRLQN
+1706 ARITRLN
-1714 KQEQSLVQVKESKWL
+1714 SEQELNLIQIKESKWL

-1738 HDKTEVNVLFEILSI
+1738 HDKEEVDVLFDILSI
-1753 FLYHTRIDFTFLKE
+1753 FLFHSRIDYTFLKE
-1767 FYIIEVAEGYTPSMK
+1767 FYIIEVAEGYSSSLK
-1782 KTLMLHFLNIFQ
+1782 KSLLLHFLNLFQ
-1794 SKQMG
+1794 SKQLG

-1805 IMQMLILP
+1805 VMQMLILP
-1813 MLAHAFQNEQT
+1813 MLAHAFQNDQS
-1824 WEVID
+1824 WDVVD
-1829 TAIIKT
+1829 HGIIKT
-1835 IVDKLLDPPEE
+1835 IVEKLLDPPEE
-1846 VSADYDEPLRIEL
+1846 VSAEYDEPLRIEL

-1869 LQTDLVHHRKE
+1869 LQNDLVHHRKE

-1945 PALPRRLPIGDNS
+1945 PALPKRLPVEA

-2000 QFVPQMVNSLS
+2000 QFVPQMVNSLN

-2020 TENRRLAIE
+2020 AENRRLAIE
-2029 LAGLVVNWERQ
+2029 LAGLVVGWERQ
-2040 RQNEMKIVNDGE
+2040 RRNEMKVVTEGDDAPGQLTDGFNP
-2052 GTSQSNDGLN
+2052 GPASTDAKRHMD
-2062 LGSTGADS
+2062 GSTFPEDPS
-2070 KRSIDGPTFSDDP
+2070 K
-2083 TKRLKVEPGLQSLGV
+2083 KVKVEPGLQSLCV
-2098 MSPGGASSMPNI
+2098 MSPGGASSIPNI

-2124 PNAAMEEMIINFLIR
+2124 PNAAMEEMVINFLIR

-2144 EPKDKEASLM
+2144 EPKDKEASTM
-2154 YKQALELLSQALEV
+2154 YKQASELLSQALEV

-2183 SSIPPTQSKDPSTA
+2183 SSLQPSQSKDPSTA

-2218 NNIIHIS
+2218 NNINQIS
-2225 QVLEPCFKYKM
+2225 QILEPCFKYKV
-2236 LDAGKSMCSLLKMV
+2236 LDAGKSLCSLLKMV
-2250 SVAFPSEAS
+2250 FVAFPLEGV
-2259 STPQDVKALYQKVE
+2259 STPPDVKLLYQKVD

-2278 HLASVAAPQ
+2278 HINTVTAPQ
-2287 TAGEDNSA
+2287 ASTEDNSGN
-2295 SMISFL
+2295 SISFVL
-2301 LYIIQTLAEVQ
+2301 LVIKTLAEVH
-2312 KNVFDPYIL
+2312 KNVDPYTL
-2321 VRVLQRLARDLA
+2321 VRFLQRLARDM
-2333 SAPGSYA
+2333 GSSGGSHLK
-2340 RQGQR
+2340 QGQR
-2345 TDPDSAVSSS
+2345 TDPDSSVTSS
-2355 RQGAD
+2355 RLGAD
-2360 VGVVI
+2360 AGVVI
-2365 ANLKSVMK
+2365 SNLKSVLK
-2373 LIGERVMLV
+2373 LISEGVMLV
-2382 ADLKKSITQILSSL
+2382 SDCKRSVTQILNTL
-2396 LSEKGTDHTV
+2396 LSEKGTDAGV
-2406 LLCILDVIKGWI
+2406 LLCILDVIRGWI
-2418 DKDFGMPGMTTTSVS
+2418 EADICKSGTPTTAST
-2433 FLTPKEVVS
+2433 FLSPKEIVS

-2454 FSTSSLEE
+2454 FSPNAVEE
-2462 WDKKYLELLYGL
+2462 WDMKYLELLYGL
-2474 CADANKYPLA
+2474 CGHSDKYPLA
-2484 LRQEVFQ
+2484 LRQEVFL

-2497 LQGLRAKDPETRMN
+2497 MLGLRARDPEVRKK
-2511 FFSLYHESLQKT
+2511 FFSLYHESLGKT
-2523 LFTRLQYIIQIQD
+2523 LFIRLQYIIQIQD

-2550 DLLLAILVES
+2550 DLLLAVLVGD
-2560 KPITLPP
+2560 KPITLAP
-2567 NSAKVTSLLAAG
+2567 NSARVLPLVAAATG
-2579 SLPEHSGA
+2579 SLPDSSGMQHQIA
-2587 QSMVTEGSEV
+2587 DVPEGLE
-2597 AEDAP
+2597 EAP
-2602 LTVDSLVSKH
+2602 LTFDSLVLKH
-2612 AKFMSEMSRLQVGDL
+2612 AQFMNEMSKLQVDDL

-2653 WVTLCKDEQ
+2653 WVTLHKDEQ
-2662 VKLAKPI
+2662 VTLAKPM
-2669 ISLFSKDYHKKQQGN
+2669 ISLLSKDYHKKQQGN

-2710 KYIGKTYNAWN
+2710 KYIGKTYNAWH
-2721 IALNLLESHVMLF
+2721 IALALLESHVMLF
-2734 LNDTKC
+2734 MNETKC
-2740 SESLAELYRLLNEE
+2740 CESLAELYRLLNEE
-2754 DMRYGL
+2754 DMRCGL
-2760 WKKRSITAETRVGLS
+2760 WKKKSVTAETRAGLS

-2810 CLWEEQWLNCA
+2810 CLWEEQWIYCA
-2821 SQLSQWDVLSDF
+2821 TQLSQWDALVDF
-2833 GKLVDNYEIL
+2833 GKSIENYEIL
-2843 LDSLWKQP
+2843 LDTLWKLP

-2856 KDNVIPK
+2856 KEHVIPK
-2863 IQVEETPK
+2863 AQVEETPK
-2871 LRIIQAYFSL
+2871 LRLIQSFFAL
-2881 HEKNT
+2881 HDRNA

-2892 ENIVGKGVDLALEQ
+2892 ENIVGKGVDLTLEQ
-2906 WWQLPEMSVDA
+2906 WWQLPEMSVHS

-2932 ESARVIVDIANGN
+2932 ESARILVDISNGN
-2945 KLSGNPSVGGHGG
+2945 KLSGNAAVGVNGN

-2968 TWRLRTPND
+2968 TWRLRTPNK
-2977 WDNLSV
+2977 WDNMSV

-2992 EMYNSVID
+2992 EMYNAVID
-3000 AFKDFAST
+3000 AFKDFSNT
-3008 NSQLHHLGYRDKAW
+3008 NAQLHHLGYRDKAW
-3022 NVNKLAHMARKQGLH
+3022 NVNKLAHIARKQGLY

-3066 KAYLEM
+3066 NAYLEM

-3085 TNLEYFPV
+3085 TNLEYFPG
-3093 KHKAEIYRIK
+3093 KHKAEIFRIK
-3103 GDFLLKLHDCE
+3103 GDFLLKLNDSE
-3114 GANLSYSN
+3114 GANVAYSN
-3122 AISLFKNLP
+3122 AITLFKNLP
-3131 KGWIS
+3131 KAWIS
-3136 WGNYCDMAF
+3136 WGNYCDMAY

-3154 EYAVSCFLQGIK
+3154 EYAVCCFLQGIK
-3166 FGISNSRSHLARVL
+3166 FGVSNSRNHIARVL

-3189 EPVGRAFDKYVDQ
+3189 ECVGRAFDKYLDQ
-3202 IPHWVWLSWIPQLLL
+3202 IPHWVWLSWVPQLLL
-3217 SLQRSEAPHC
+3217 SLQRSEASHC
-3227 KLVLLKV
+3227 KLVLLKI

-3257 NKSEFGRMAMA
+3257 NKSELGRMAMA
-3268 QQRLQQNMVGGAGGS
+3268 QQRMQQNVSGSGAGSLGLSDGNARAPVHGGGALTS
-3283 SAPDNQSHQGTQS
+3283 ENQVHQGSQS
-3296 TGPVGSHE
+3296 GSGVGSHD
-3304 GGSSQGQEPERST
+3304 GGNSHVQEADRST
-3317 VTEGSVLGG
+3317 VMENSMHAGN
-3326 SDQQNPSS
+3326 DQPSQQSTPS
-3334 VNDGGQNAI
+3334 VNEGGQNV
-3343 RRNYAMGLVASAST
+3343 RRNGALGLVASAAS

-3374 NLASELES
+3374 NLAGELES

-3438 ADAVNKHVEFVREYK
+3438 ADAVNKHVDFVRDYK

-3465 STFPATLSDL
+3465 ATFPSTLSEL
-3475 TERLKHWKNI
+3475 TERLKHWKNV

-3512 VEVEVPGQYFTDQE
+3512 VDVEVPGQYFSDQE
-3526 VAPDHTVKLD
+3526 ITPDHTVKLD
-3536 RVGADIPI
+3536 RIGADIPI

-3583 LQLFRVMNRMF
+3583 LQLFRVMNQMF
-3594 DKHKESRRRHINIH
+3594 DKHKESRRRHICIH

-3622 EDDLTYSTFL
+3622 EDDVMYNTLL
-3632 EVYENHCSRNNKEA
+3632 EVYENHCARNDREA
-3646 DQPIAYFKEQLNQ
+3646 DLPITYFKEQLNQ
-3659 AISGQIPPET
+3659 AISGQITPEA
-3669 VVDLRLQAYNH
+3669 VVDLRLQAYND
-3680 ITKDYVFDSI
+3680 ITKNLVTDNI

-3707 FKKQFAIQLALS
+3707 FKKQFAIQLALT
-3719 SFTSFMLQIGG
+3719 SFMSFMLQIGG

-3766 PFRLT
+3766 PFRMT
-3771 RNLQAFFSHFGV
+3771 RNMQAFFSHFGV

-3807 WHHLAMFFRDELL
+3807 WYQLAMFFRDELL
-3820 SWSWRRPLGMPLAPV
+3820 SWSWRRPLGMALAPV
-3835 VGGGSLNPVEFR
+3835 PGGGSMSPIDFKNKV
-3847 QKITTNVEEV
+3847 TTNVDHV
-3857 IGRING
+3857 IGRISRV
-3863 IAPQFIS
+3863 APQYFS
-3870 EEDENSVDPPQS
+3870 EEEENAVDPPQA
-3882 VQRGVIELVEAALTP
+3882 VQKGVADLVEAALSP
-3897 RNLCMMDPTWHPWY
+3897 RNLCMMDPTWHPW
-3911 HIIATFTD
+3911 F
-3919 STGSVNA
+3919 
-3926 IIYDD
+3926 
-3931 TGHMLLVSAYA
+3931 
-3942 NSVAAENAIDPKTCS
+3942 
-3957 NTTNKGITLSLPSK
+3957 
-3971 GSVVQVST
+3971 

>member
-1 MSFLAEDVHLLA
+1 M
-13 SASMDERVYVRKI
+13 
-26 LETLDEDDKP
+26 
-36 QKFTGEIVLA
+36 
-46 IQIEGIKIWEDGK
+46 
-59 ESPIALLRP
+59 SPIQNFEQHSRHLVEP
-68 HDDLPVRFVTFVT
+68 DLP
-81 APQDPDHIILI
+81 
-92 TGSPLNREVKLWA
+92 
-105 SESEARSLPSDA
+105 
-117 DSRQSIQNRL
+117 IQTRL

-134 DSLEITHTGEYL
+134 DSLEIAHTAEYL
-146 NFLKCYFRPFS
+146 NFLKCYFRAFS
-157 GILCNITKPQFT
+157 VILLQITKPQFV

-174 KLRNIIIEI
+174 KLRNIVVEI

-190 EVLRPFVQELLKV
+190 EVLRPFVQDLLKV
-203 AMHVLTT
+203 AMQVLTT

-222 IFDLLRNFRPTQETE
+222 IFDLLRNFRPSLENE

-249 QNFRLTVSHFFES
+249 HNFKSTVSHFFDNTTP
-262 GAIVAPPMPPPS
+262 AV
-274 SMSALPSLGGEDVKP
+274 EDIKP
-289 MEMSDQAG
+289 MDTSSDQV
-297 SSIASSTG
+297 ITG
-305 AAQLNPSTRSFKI
+305 TAFVGNGQLNPSNRSFKI

-328 LFQLYNRLVQT
+328 LFQLYSRLVQT
-339 NIPQLLPLMVS
+339 NIPHLLPLMVA
-350 AISVAGPDKVPPHL
+350 AISVPGPDKVPSNL
-364 KTHFTELKGAQV
+364 KSHFIELKGAQV

-412 DSVSIRKELLIALKH
+412 DSVSIRKELLVALKH

-441 DTLLDERVLVGIGR
+441 DTLLEERVLVGTGR
-455 ACFETL
+455 ACYETL

-471 IVHHVRGDLSLS
+471 IVHHVRSDLSLS
-483 QVEPIFEKGVDLP
+483 QLSRIIYLFSSNMHDASLSLSIHTTCARLMLNLVEPIFEKGVDQP

-519 KRSIPQL
+519 KRTIPQL
-526 LEDGEEGKDRSTLK
+526 LEEGEEGRERATLRS
-540 AKLELPVQVSPSTHG
+540 KLELPVQAVLNLQVPVEHSKEVSDCKNLIKTLVMGMKTIIWSITHAHLPRSQALVSPSSNL
-555 TPPQMLPT
+555 PAPQV
-563 TPPNS
+563 
-568 SIGQPFKGLREEE
+568 FKGMREDEV
-581 IWRASGVLKSGVRCL
+581 WKASGVLKSGVYCL

-606 EMIHLFS
+606 DMLNLFS

-647 IFSTLLQAP
+647 IFSSLLQSQ
-656 KVFRPFADV
+656 KVYRPFADV

-671 SSKLDVLKH
+671 SSKLDVLKQ

-692 FRFLFGAVAKAPAD
+692 FRFIFGAVAKAPAD
-706 CERILQPHV
+706 FERILQPHV
-715 PVIVEACMKNTSEVE
+715 PVIMEVCMKNATEVE
-730 RPLGYL
+730 KPLGYM

-741 MFRALGGGKFELLLR
+741 MFRALAGCKFELLLR
-756 DLIPTLQP
+756 DLIPMLQP

-770 AMLEGPTAEEM
+770 TMLEGPTGEDM
-781 GDLLLELC
+781 RDLLLELC
-789 LTLPARLSSLLPHLP
+789 LTLPARLSALLPYLP

-810 VMCLNGS
+810 VLCLKGS
-817 DELVS
+817 DDLVS
-822 LALRTLEFWIDSLNP
+822 LGLRTLEFWVDSLNP

-848 SDVILALWSHLR
+848 SEVILALWSHLR

-865 WGGKSLQL
+865 WGGKALQL

-908 PETPFLVPLDR
+908 PSTPFLVPLDR
-919 CINLAIAAVMNKN
+919 CINLAVAAVMHKN
-932 SSMDAF
+932 SGMDAF

-955 DLPGRVTD
+955 NLPGSVSEEGFTTRQ
-963 DGLISRHL
+963 L
-971 STVLVSSVDPSWRR
+971 STLLVSSFDSSWRR
-985 PEASDVKT
+985 SETSDIKA

-1001 QLMTEKSV
+1001 QLLAEKSV

-1021 AEPDLADPKDEYVA
+1021 AEPELHDSKDDFVVN
-1035 HICHHFAII
+1035 ICRHFAMV
-1044 FHLENSSTNAP
+1044 FHIDYT
-1055 VSAIPLGGPLLSS
+1055 SANPSIPTATIGGPMLSS
-1068 NTSNSLKPRSGN
+1068 NASASRSKNST
-1080 SSNLKELDPLIFL
+1080 SNLKELDPLIFL
-1093 DALVEVL
+1093 DALVDVL
-1100 ADENRLHAKAAL
+1100 ADENRVHAKAAL
-1112 NALNIFSETLLLLA
+1112 NALNLFAETLLFLA

-1141 TPMTVSSPSMSP
+1141 TPMIVSSPSMNP
-1153 VYSPPPSVRVQ
+1153 VYSPPPSVRIPV
-1164 IFDQLLPRLIHCC
+1164 FEQLLPRLLHCC
-1177 YGSTWQAQM
+1177 YGSTWEAQM
-1186 GGVIGLG
+1186 GGVMGLG
-1193 ALVGKVTVDTL
+1193 ALVGKVTVETL
-1204 CVFQMRVVRGLVFV
+1204 CLFQVRIVRGLVYV
-1218 LKRLPVYAAKEQE
+1218 LKKLPLYASKEQE

-1252 EARRQ
+1252 DSRRQ
-1257 SFQGVVEY
+1257 SFQGVVEF
-1265 LASELLN
+1265 LASELFN
-1272 TNATVKVSKI
+1272 PNASIIVRKN

-1297 VSELLEPLYQPLLQS
+1297 VSELLEPLYQPLLQP
-1312 LLMRPLRS
+1312 LIMRPLRS
-1320 KNVDQQ
+1320 KTVDQQ

-1338 LRPPLLKLTPELV
+1338 LRPPLLKLTQELV

-1360 AEADET
+1360 AEADES
-1366 VWVAKFMNPKVAM
+1366 VWVVKFMNPKMAT
-1379 SLTKLRTACI
+1379 SLNKLRTACI
-1389 ELLCTAMAWA
+1389 ELLCTTMAWA
-1399 DFKTQNHSELRAKII
+1399 DFKTPNHAELRAKII

-1419 SLTSR
+1419 SLTCR

-1437 QVILQQR
+1437 QVINQQR

-1458 VNLAHTKNLNMPLL
+1458 VNLAHTKNLSMPLL

-1478 LELLA
+1478 LELLS

-1488 ALGGKLLEHLKR
+1488 TLGGKLLEHLKK
-1500 WLEPEKLQQIQKSWK
+1500 WLEPEKLSQSLKSWK
-1515 SGEEPKIAAAII
+1515 AGEEPKIAAAII
-1527 ELFHLLPSA
+1527 ELFHLLPHA
-1536 AGKFLDEL
+1536 ASKFLDEL
-1544 VTLTIDLEGA
+1544 VTLCIDLERA
-1554 LPPGQFYSEINSPY
+1554 LPAGQVYSEINSPY
-1568 RLPLTKFLNRYTQ
+1568 CLPLTKFLNRYATL
-1581 DAVDYFL
+1581 AVDYFL
-1588 ARLCEPKYFRRLM
+1588 ARLSDPKYFRRFM

-1606 DAGQPLRE
+1606 DAGQPLRD
-1614 ELAKSPKK
+1614 ELAKSPQK
-1622 ILSSAFP
+1622 ILASAFP
-1629 EFIPK
+1629 EFLPK
-1634 VESSMTQGSLET
+1634 ADAAMTPGS
-1646 SSLGDDDNTQPPSNS
+1646 S
-1661 TAPNVLPDAYF
+1661 TAPGALMGDESLTTPPSDGSNLPSVSPAATSDSYF

-1689 QGNRIVFDSL
+1689 HSNRTVFDTL
-1699 VLLWKSP
+1699 VLVWKSP
-1706 ARISRLQN
+1706 ARTSRLHN
-1714 KQEQSLVQVKESKWL
+1714 EQELNLVQVKESKWL

-1738 HDKTEVNVLFEILSI
+1738 NDKTEVNVLFDILSI
-1753 FLYHTRIDFTFLKE
+1753 FLFHTRIDYTFLKE
-1767 FYIIEVAEGYTPSMK
+1767 FYIIEVAEGYPPNLK
-1782 KTLMLHFLNIFQ
+1782 RALLLHFLNLFQ
-1794 SKQMG
+1794 SKQLA

-1805 IMQMLILP
+1805 VMQMLILP
-1813 MLAHAFQNEQT
+1813 MLAHAFQNSQS
-1824 WEVID
+1824 WEVVD
-1829 TAIIKT
+1829 PGIIKT

-1846 VSADYDEPLRIEL
+1846 VSAEYDEPLRIEL

-1869 LQTDLVHHRKE
+1869 LQNDLVHHRKE

-1926 RTCQPENKMLVK
+1926 RTCQPENKLLVK

-1945 PALPRRLPIGDNS
+1945 PALPRRLPLGDS

-2020 TENRRLAIE
+2020 AENRRLAIE
-2029 LAGLVVNWERQ
+2029 LAGLVVGWERQ
-2040 RQNEMKIVNDGE
+2040 RQNEMKIVPDSDLP
-2052 GTSQSNDGLN
+2052 SQSNDGFN
-2062 LGSTGADS
+2062 SGSASADPKRAVDGSTFPEDPS
-2070 KRSIDGPTFSDDP
+2070 KRV
-2083 TKRLKVEPGLQSLGV
+2083 KVEPGLQSLCV
-2098 MSPGGASSMPNI
+2098 MSPGGASSIPNI
-2110 ETPGST
+2110 ETPGSG

-2144 EPKDKEASLM
+2144 EPKDKEASVM
-2154 YKQALELLSQALEV
+2154 YKQALDLLSQALEV

-2183 SSIPPTQSKDPSTA
+2183 SSIQPSQSKDPSTQ

-2204 MNKVLEKQPHLFIR
+2204 MNKVLDKQPHLFIR
-2218 NNIIHIS
+2218 NNINQIS
-2225 QVLEPCFKYKM
+2225 QILEPCFKHKM
-2236 LDAGKSMCSLLKMV
+2236 LDAGKSLCSLLKMV
-2250 SVAFPSEAS
+2250 FVAFPPDAAT
-2259 STPQDVKALYQKVE
+2259 TPTDVKLLYQKVD

-2278 HLASVAAPQ
+2278 HINILTASQASS
-2287 TAGEDNSA
+2287 EDNSA
-2295 SMISFL
+2295 NSISFVL
-2301 LYIIQTLAEVQ
+2301 LVIKTLTEVE
-2312 KNVFDPYIL
+2312 KHTDPFNLCRI
-2321 VRVLQRLARDLA
+2321 LQRLARDMGS
-2333 SAPGSYA
+2333 SAGSHL

-2355 RQGAD
+2355 HQGSDLGA
-2360 VGVVI
+2360 VI
-2365 ANLKSVMK
+2365 SNLKSVLK
-2373 LIGERVMLV
+2373 LINEKVMV
-2382 ADLKKSITQILSSL
+2382 VTDCKRSVTQILNSL
-2396 LSEKGTDHTV
+2396 LSEKGTDASV

-2418 DKDFGMPGMTTTSVS
+2418 EDDSNKQGAVPSS
-2433 FLTPKEVVS
+2433 AFLNPKEIVS

-2454 FSTSSLEE
+2454 FQPDALEE
-2462 WDKKYLELLYGL
+2462 WNRKYLQLLYGI
-2474 CADANKYPLA
+2474 CSDSNKYPLA

-2497 LQGLRAKDPETRMN
+2497 MLSLQAKDPDIRMK
-2511 FFSLYHESLQKT
+2511 FFSLYHESLGKT
-2523 LFTRLQYIIQIQD
+2523 LFTRLQYIIQVQD

-2550 DLLLAILVES
+2550 DLLLAILVED
-2560 KPITLPP
+2560 KPITLAP
-2567 NSAKVTSLLAAG
+2567 NSARLLPLLVSNSPPDGSGMLQQVTDVPG
-2579 SLPEHSGA
+2579 G
-2587 QSMVTEGSEV
+2587 TEE
-2597 AEDAP
+2597 AP
-2602 LTVDSLVSKH
+2602 LTLDSLVLKH
-2612 AKFMSEMSRLQVGDL
+2612 AQFLNEMSKLQVADL

-2653 WVTLCKDEQ
+2653 WVTLQKEEQ
-2662 VKLAKPI
+2662 VTLAKPMI
-2669 ISLFSKDYHKKQQGN
+2669 TLLSKDYHKKQQAS

-2710 KYIGKTYNAWN
+2710 KYIGKTYNAWH
-2721 IALNLLESHVMLF
+2721 IALALLESHVMLF
-2734 LNDTKC
+2734 MNDTKC

-2754 DMRYGL
+2754 DMRCGL
-2760 WKKRSITAETRVGLS
+2760 WKKRSITAETRAGLS

-2810 CLWEEQWLNCA
+2810 CLWEEQWLYCA
-2821 SQLSQWDVLSDF
+2821 SQLSQWDALVDF
-2833 GKLVDNYEIL
+2833 GKSVENYEIL
-2843 LDSLWKQP
+2843 LDTLWKLP
-2851 DWAYM
+2851 DWTYM
-2856 KDNVIPK
+2856 KDHVIPK
-2863 IQVEETPK
+2863 AQVEETPK
-2871 LRIIQAYFSL
+2871 LRLIQAFFAL
-2881 HEKNT
+2881 HDRNA

-2892 ENIVGKGVDLALEQ
+2892 ESIVGKGVDLALEH
-2906 WWQLPEMSVDA
+2906 WWQLPEMSVHA

-2932 ESARVIVDIANGN
+2932 ESARILVDIANGN
-2945 KLSGNPSVGGHGG
+2945 KLSGSSVVGVHGN

-2968 TWRLRTPND
+2968 TWRLRTPNE
-2977 WDNLSV
+2977 WDNMSV

-2992 EMYNSVID
+2992 EMYNAVID
-3000 AFKDFAST
+3000 AFKDFGNT

-3022 NVNKLAHMARKQGLH
+3022 NVNKLAHIARKQGLY
-3037 DVCVTILEKMY
+3037 DVCVIILEKMY

-3093 KHKAEIYRIK
+3093 KHKAEIFRLK
-3103 GDFLLKLHDCE
+3103 GDFLLKLNDSE
-3114 GANLSYSN
+3114 SANIAYSN

-3166 FGISNSRSHLARVL
+3166 FGVSNSRSHLARVL
-3180 YLLSFDTPN
+3180 YLLSFDTPS
-3189 EPVGRAFDKYVDQ
+3189 EPVGRAFDKYLDQ

-3217 SLQRSEAPHC
+3217 SLQRAEAPHC
-3227 KLVLLKV
+3227 KLVLLKI
-3234 ATVYPQ
+3234 AQVYPQ

-3257 NKSEFGRMAMA
+3257 NKSELGRLAMA
-3268 QQRLQQNMVGGAGGS
+3268 QQRMQQNVSGAGAGS
-3283 SAPDNQSHQGTQS
+3283 LGMSDGNARVSHSGSTLTPDSQVHQGPQPGS
-3296 TGPVGSHE
+3296 GIGSHD
-3304 GGSSQGQEPERST
+3304 GGNSQEPERSAATT
-3317 VTEGSVLGG
+3317 VESSVHAGNDQPL
-3326 SDQQNPSS
+3326 QQNSS
-3334 VNDGGQNAI
+3334 TINDSGQNAL
-3343 RRNYAMGLVASAST
+3343 RRGALGFVASAGS

-3374 NLASELES
+3374 NLASELEV

-3438 ADAVNKHVEFVREYK
+3438 ADAVNKHVDFVREYK

-3465 STFPATLSDL
+3465 VTFPATLAEL
-3475 TERLKHWKNI
+3475 TERLKHWKNV

-3512 VEVEVPGQYFTDQE
+3512 VDVEVPGQYFSDQE
-3526 VAPDHTVKLD
+3526 IAPDHTVKLD

-3583 LQLFRVMNRMF
+3583 LQLFRVMNQMF
-3594 DKHKESRRRHINIH
+3594 DKHKESRRRHICIH

-3622 EDDLTYSTFL
+3622 EDDLMYSTFL
-3632 EVYENHCSRNNKEA
+3632 EVYENHCARNDREA
-3646 DQPIAYFKEQLNQ
+3646 DLPITYFKEQLNQ
-3659 AISGQIPPET
+3659 AISGHISPET
-3669 VVDLRLQAYNH
+3669 VVDLRHQAYNE
-3680 ITKDYVFDSI
+3680 ITKTLVTDSI

-3719 SFTSFMLQIGG
+3719 SFMSFMLQIGG

-3771 RNLQAFFSHFGV
+3771 RNMQAFFSHFGV

-3798 VSPKQSQHL
+3798 VSPKQNQHL
-3807 WHHLAMFFRDELL
+3807 WHQLAMFFRDELL
-3820 SWSWRRPLGMPLAPV
+3820 SWSWRRPLGMPMAPV
-3835 VGGGSLNPVEFR
+3835 AGGGNMNPVDF
-3847 QKITTNVEEV
+3847 KHKVTANVDHV
-3857 IGRING
+3857 INRISG
-3863 IAPQFIS
+3863 IAPQFLS
-3870 EEDENSVDPPQS
+3870 EEEENAVDPPQS
-3882 VQRGVIELVEAALTP
+3882 VQRGVAELVEAALTP
-3897 RNLCMMDPTWHPWY
+3897 RNLCMMDPTWHPW
-3911 HIIATFTD
+3911 F
-3919 STGSVNA
+3919 
-3926 IIYDD
+3926 
-3931 TGHMLLVSAYA
+3931 
-3942 NSVAAENAIDPKTCS
+3942 
-3957 NTTNKGITLSLPSK
+3957 
-3971 GSVVQVST
+3971 

>member
-1 MSFLAEDVHLLA
+1 MYARRLMLNLVQFVFSVK
-13 SASMDERVYVRKI
+13 SAKND
-26 LETLDEDDKP
+26 
-36 QKFTGEIVLA
+36 
-46 IQIEGIKIWEDGK
+46 
-59 ESPIALLRP
+59 
-68 HDDLPVRFVTFVT
+68 
-81 APQDPDHIILI
+81 
-92 TGSPLNREVKLWA
+92 SPLFLWF
-105 SESEARSLPSDA
+105 LC
-117 DSRQSIQNRL
+117 L
-127 QMAMEVR
+127 GV
-134 DSLEITHTGEYL
+134 GE
-146 NFLKCYFRPFS
+146 
-157 GILCNITKPQFT
+157 
-169 DNPEH
+169 
-174 KLRNIIIEI
+174 
-183 LNRLPHS
+183 
-190 EVLRPFVQELLKV
+190 
-203 AMHVLTT
+203 
-210 DNEENGLICIRI
+210 
-222 IFDLLRNFRPTQETE
+222 
-237 VQPFLDFVCKIY
+237 
-249 QNFRLTVSHFFES
+249 
-262 GAIVAPPMPPPS
+262 
-274 SMSALPSLGGEDVKP
+274 
-289 MEMSDQAG
+289 
-297 SSIASSTG
+297 
-305 AAQLNPSTRSFKI
+305 
-318 VTESPLVVMF
+318 LVWF
-328 LFQLYNRLVQT
+328 
-339 NIPQLLPLMVS
+339 PS
-350 AISVAGPDKVPPHL
+350 AIFYDNRQ
-364 KTHFTELKGAQV
+364 E
-376 KTVSFL
+376 
-382 TYLLKSFADYIRP
+382 
-395 HEESICKSI
+395 
-404 VNLLVTCS
+404 CS
-412 DSVSIRKELLIALKH
+412 
-427 VLGTDFKRGLFPLI
+427 G
-441 DTLLDERVLVGIGR
+441 ER
-455 ACFETL
+455 
-461 RPLAYSLLAE
+461 
-471 IVHHVRGDLSLS
+471 
-483 QVEPIFEKGVDLP
+483 IFECFP
-496 SMDEAR
+496 
-502 ILLGR
+502 
-507 ILDAFVGKFSTF
+507 VGKFSTF

-526 LEDGEEGKDRSTLK
+526 LEEGEVREKIDLPKSQSFELSQAGCSKYSISQWNIPKRSVKWEALIQKPMVMNEDNNMEHYTCT
-540 AKLELPVQVSPSTHG
+540 STPI
-555 TPPQMLPT
+555 T
-563 TPPNS
+563 
-568 SIGQPFKGLREEE
+568 
-581 IWRASGVLKSGVRCL
+581 
-596 ALFKEKDEER
+596 
-606 EMIHLFS
+606 
-613 QILAIM
+613 
-619 EPRDLM
+619 
-625 DMFSL
+625 
-630 CMPELFE
+630 ELFE

-692 FRFLFGAVAKAPAD
+692 FRFLFGAVSKGSAGN

-715 PVIVEACMKNTSEVE
+715 PVIVEACMKNASEVE

-741 MFRALGGGKFELLLR
+741 MFRALGHATIPMGVVNHYTSWEVR
-756 DLIPTLQP
+756 RALID
-764 CLNMLL
+764 
-770 AMLEGPTAEEM
+770 G
-781 GDLLLELC
+781 
-789 LTLPARLSSLLPHLP
+789 
-804 RLMKPL
+804 
-810 VMCLNGS
+810 
-817 DELVS
+817 
-822 LALRTLEFWIDSLNP
+822 
-837 DFLEPSMANVM
+837 
-848 SDVILALWSHLR
+848 
-860 PAPYP
+860 
-865 WGGKSLQL
+865 
-873 LGKLGGRNRRFLKE
+873 FLKSH
-887 PLALECKENP
+887 LALEW
-897 EHGLRLILTFE
+897 
-908 PETPFLVPLDR
+908 
-919 CINLAIAAVMNKN
+919 
-932 SSMDAF
+932 
-938 YRKQALK
+938 
-945 FLRVCLSSQL
+945 
-955 DLPGRVTD
+955 
-963 DGLISRHL
+963 HL
-971 STVLVSSVDPSWRR
+971 STVLVSSVDPSWRKS
-985 PEASDVKT
+985 EASDVK
-993 DLGVKTKT
+993 
-1001 QLMTEKSV
+1001 
-1009 FKILLMTIIAAS
+1009 
-1021 AEPDLADPKDEYVA
+1021 
-1035 HICHHFAII
+1035 
-1044 FHLENSSTNAP
+1044 
-1055 VSAIPLGGPLLSS
+1055 
-1068 NTSNSLKPRSGN
+1068 
-1080 SSNLKELDPLIFL
+1080 
-1093 DALVEVL
+1093 
-1100 ADENRLHAKAAL
+1100 
-1112 NALNIFSETLLLLA
+1112 
-1126 RSKHADVLMSRGGPG
+1126 
-1141 TPMTVSSPSMSP
+1141 
-1153 VYSPPPSVRVQ
+1153 
-1164 IFDQLLPRLIHCC
+1164 
-1177 YGSTWQAQM
+1177 
-1186 GGVIGLG
+1186 
-1193 ALVGKVTVDTL
+1193 
-1204 CVFQMRVVRGLVFV
+1204 
-1218 LKRLPVYAAKEQE
+1218 
-1231 ETSQVLTQVLRVVN
+1231 
-1245 NVDEANS
+1245 
-1252 EARRQ
+1252 
-1257 SFQGVVEY
+1257 
-1265 LASELLN
+1265 
-1272 TNATVKVSKI
+1272 
-1282 VQSCLALLASRTGSE
+1282 
-1297 VSELLEPLYQPLLQS
+1297 
-1312 LLMRPLRS
+1312 
-1320 KNVDQQ
+1320 

-1399 DFKTQNHSELRAKII
+1399 DFKTQNHSELRSKII

-1458 VNLAHTKNLNMPLL
+1458 VNLAHTKNLSMPLL

-1478 LELLA
+1478 LELLS

-1488 ALGGKLLEHLKR
+1488 ALGGKLLEHLKK
-1500 WLEPEKLQQIQKSWK
+1500 WLEPEKLQQFQKSWK

-1527 ELFHLLPSA
+1527 ELFHLLPNA

-1544 VTLTIDLEGA
+1544 VTLTIDLEAA

-1568 RLPLTKFLNRYTQ
+1568 RLPLTKFLNRYPQ
-1581 DAVDYFL
+1581 AAVDYFL

-1614 ELAKSPKK
+1614 ELAKSPEK

-1634 VESSMTQGSLET
+1634 AEPSTAQGSLDT
-1646 SSLGDDDNTQPPSNS
+1646 PLVGDEISQLESKPTVPS
-1661 TAPNVLPDAYF
+1661 VLPDAYF

-1681 VKLIPGWL
+1681 VKLMPGWL
-1689 QGNRIVFDSL
+1689 QSNRIVFDSL

-1706 ARISRLQN
+1706 SRITRLQN

-1767 FYIIEVAEGYTPSMK
+1767 FYIIEVAEGYEPGMK
-1782 KTLMLHFLNIFQ
+1782 KTLLLHFLNIFQ

-1813 MLAHAFQNEQT
+1813 MLAHSFQNEQT
-1824 WEVID
+1824 WDVID

-1846 VSADYDEPLRIEL
+1846 VSAEYDEPLRIEL

-2020 TENRRLAIE
+2020 SENRRLAIE

-2040 RQNEMKIVNDGE
+2040 RQNEMKIVNDGD
-2052 GTSQSNDGLN
+2052 GSSQNNDVSSITSN
-2062 LGSTGADS
+2062 GADP
-2070 KRSIDGPTFSDDP
+2070 KRSVDGPT
-2083 TKRLKVEPGLQSLGV
+2083 LKVEPGLQSLGV
-2098 MSPGGASSMPNI
+2098 MSPGGASSIPNI

-2154 YKQALELLSQALEV
+2154 YKQALDLLSQALEV

-2218 NNIIHIS
+2218 NNIIHIT
-2225 QVLEPCFKYKM
+2225 QILEPCFKYKM
-2236 LDAGKSMCSLLKMV
+2236 LDAGKSLCSLLKMV
-2250 SVAFPSEAS
+2250 FVAFPSEAV
-2259 STPQDVKALYQKVE
+2259 STPQDVKSLYQKVE

-2295 SMISFL
+2295 SMISFV

-2312 KNVFDPYIL
+2312 KNVIDPFNL

-2333 SAPGSYA
+2333 SAPGSFA

-2360 VGVVI
+2360 IGVVI
-2365 ANLKSVMK
+2365 SNLKSVMK

-2382 ADLKKSITQILSSL
+2382 PDFKKSITQILNSL

-2418 DKDFGMPGMTTTSVS
+2418 DKDFGMPGMTTASGS

-2454 FSTSSLEE
+2454 FSPTSLEE
-2462 WDKKYLELLYGL
+2462 WDRKYLELLYGLCADANKRATSLEEWDRKYLELLYGL
-2474 CADANKYPLA
+2474 CADANKYPLS

-2497 LQGLRAKDPETRMN
+2497 LLGLRAKDPEMRMQ

-2523 LFTRLQYIIQIQD
+2523 LFTRLQYIIQVQD

-2550 DLLLAILVES
+2550 DLLLAILVEN

-2567 NSAKVTSLLAAG
+2567 NSAKVTSLLAVG
-2579 SLPEHSGA
+2579 SLPELSGA
-2587 QSMVTEGSEV
+2587 QPMVTDASEV
-2597 AEDAP
+2597 EEDTP
-2602 LTVDSLVSKH
+2602 LTVDSLISKH

-2669 ISLFSKDYHKKQQGN
+2669 ISLLSKDYHKKQQGN

-2710 KYIGKTYNAWN
+2710 KYIGKTYNAWH

-2810 CLWEEQWLNCA
+2810 CLWEEQWLYCA
-2821 SQLSQWDVLSDF
+2821 SQLSQWDVLTDF

-2851 DWAYM
+2851 DWAFL

-2863 IQVEETPK
+2863 AQVEETPK

-2881 HEKNT
+2881 HEKNA

-2892 ENIVGKGVDLALEQ
+2892 ETIVGKGVDLALEQ
-2906 WWQLPEMSVDA
+2906 WWQLPEMSIHA

-2945 KLSGNPSVGGHGG
+2945 KLAGSSSVGVHGG

-2968 TWRLRTPND
+2968 TWRLRTPNE

-2992 EMYNSVID
+2992 EMYNAVID
-3000 AFKDFAST
+3000 AFKDFANT

-3022 NVNKLAHMARKQGLH
+3022 NVNKLAHIARKQGLH
-3037 DVCVTILEKMY
+3037 DVCVTVLEKMY

-3093 KHKAEIYRIK
+3093 KHKAEIFRIK

-3154 EYAVSCFLQGIK
+3154 EYTVSCFLQGIK
-3166 FGISNSRSHLARVL
+3166 FGIPNSRSHLARVL

-3189 EPVGRAFDKYVDQ
+3189 EPVGRAFDKFVDQ

-3217 SLQRSEAPHC
+3217 SLQRSEALHC

-3257 NKSEFGRMAMA
+3257 NKSELGRMAMA
-3268 QQRLQQNMVGGAGGS
+3268 QQRMQQNMAGGADGNARQGGGS
-3283 SAPDNQSHQGTQS
+3283 SASDNQLHPGTQS
-3296 TGPVGSHE
+3296 TGPVGSHD

-3317 VTEGSVLGG
+3317 VAEGNALGG
-3326 SDQQNPSS
+3326 NDQQNPSS
-3334 VNDGGQNAI
+3334 MSDGGQNAM
-3343 RRNYAMGLVASAST
+3343 RRNYAMGLVASAAS

-3465 STFPATLSDL
+3465 ATFPATLSDL

-3526 VAPDHTVKLD
+3526 VAPDHTIKLD

-3544 VRRHGSSFRR
+3544 VRRHGSSYRR

-3659 AISGQIPPET
+3659 AISGQISPET

-3680 ITKDYVFDSI
+3680 ITKDYVYDNI

-3783 EGLIVSAMCA
+3783 EGLIVSSMSA

-3835 VGGGSLNPVEFR
+3835 VGGGSMNPVEFR
-3847 QKITTNVEEV
+3847 QKITTNVEQV

-3863 IAPQFIS
+3863 IAPQFIT
-3870 EEDENSVDPPQS
+3870 EEEENSVDPPQS
-3882 VQRGVIELVEAALTP
+3882 VQRGVTELVEAALLP

-3911 HIIATFTD
+3911 KARVRGGNLEGITVVLILGFLHLASVGAGSTLRNLCSSKLIGKSRKRVESSPID
-3919 STGSVNA
+3919 SRNGKRVNYVPIDDEISKVLDTLKSGAIDKNLKFAIGSSSDIRTTHKSGIGHDETNGNDGSFIKLPSIKTPLDNTRRGPVAKSSGLEPGSTLGGGDFKFGRNDKTKGILKKPIGPLFKVHFEENTIYNPFGHKTMKPNVNA
-3926 IIYDD
+3926 WNSSGVNGFGS
-3931 TGHMLLVSAYA
+3931 TLL
-3942 NSVAAENAIDPKTCS
+3942 S
-3957 NTTNKGITLSLPSK
+3957 NQYTADA
-3971 GSVVQVST
+3971 